1 MENNKEEIQFLKK
14 QNEITEYTNKTNMN
28 MIFLFQIVLIF
39 ILIVIILIY
48 LNQIGILTKLY
59 LFGSITLLGFVV
71 FIIFYNRIFITTK
84 YRDNRDFDRMNF
96 GDNTFVTSEY
106 TQLPASDGTSGSFKK
121 LVSASGGTCRTETVC
136 T

>member
-14 QNEITEYTNKTNMN
+14 QNQITEYANKTNLN

-71 FIIFYNRIFITTK
+71 FVIFYNRIFITAK

-96 GDNTFVTSEY
+96 GDNTYVTSAY
-106 TQLPASDGTSGSFKK
+106 TQLPPSDGTSGSFKK
-121 LVSASGGTCRTETVC
+121 VVDSPSGTCRTETVC